1 VGLACRCRMK
11 GGGAL
16 IRGMSEDVGIG
27 VMRVDVGMQCWSR
40 LELGQSN
47 AWFITTI
54 QLMTIL

>member
-1 VGLACRCRMK
+1 
-11 GGGAL
+11 
-16 IRGMSEDVGIG
+16 
-27 VMRVDVGMQCWSR
+27 VDVGMQCWSR